1 MAYGEKL
8 TYVCANVS
16 CGKEW
21 QDLKSKARQC
31 CSKECSEK
39 VRIAKMQATKG
50 DALVKEK
57 IRASRVEKFGAWNPE
72 GQGAE
77 VAAARR
83 AKNGGEYASAETK
96 ARLRDAQLALGR
108 TAEER
113 RASRLLVDEKAV
125 AAKSRT
131 TREERYGT
139 WLPPSAVEKAAQTK
153 IERYGAVM
161 PPAHVEARKATMMER
176 HGVEHALQIPGVAAR
191 VAASYDSAA
200 RAARAN
206 DSWYANQNPIYT
218 DMMKLEWWETNH
230 RNEKALAEIC
240 EEYGVSM
247 SFCVRAAQLAGW
259 EIRNSRGSSVI
270 ERRFASA
277 IEALGLEVVANTKKI
292 IGPQEID
299 IWIPSHS
306 LAVEVNGLYWH
317 SEEAG
322 GKSKSY
328 HADKMRSCEAQG
340 IRLLQFWDS
349 ELTDNFDLCV
359 AMVKAITGGNSKVG
373 ARQCV
378 LGVVS
383 SAHAKAFMTSNHLAG
398 FRPGTHTGLWRDGA
412 LLAVATYG
420 SSYFRKDCVELI
432 RFASLQG
439 VTVVGGFG
447 KLIKA
452 IPGTLVSYS
461 DNRYSRGGV
470 YAASGFRLDRDGAPT
485 PWYTKD
491 GVSLYH
497 RSSIIKKAHPE
508 LTQRESAAK
517 DGWLTVWDAGQ
528 RTWVRPSP

>member
-1 MAYGEKL
+1 
-8 TYVCANVS
+8 
-16 CGKEW
+16 
-21 QDLKSKARQC
+21 
-31 CSKECSEK
+31 
-39 VRIAKMQATKG
+39 
-50 DALVKEK
+50 
-57 IRASRVEKFGAWNPE
+57 
-72 GQGAE
+72 
-77 VAAARR
+77 
-83 AKNGGEYASAETK
+83 
-96 ARLRDAQLALGR
+96 
-108 TAEER
+108 
-113 RASRLLVDEKAV
+113 
-125 AAKSRT
+125 
-131 TREERYGT
+131 
-139 WLPPSAVEKAAQTK
+139 
-153 IERYGAVM
+153 M

-191 VAASYDSAA
+191 AAASYDKKA
-200 RAARAN
+200 RAAEQGRTNSAKYGVHN
-206 DSWYANQNPIYT
+206 PMMVPEIAARSLATRNASKRPVYAEMVTTEWRDTNYRDAKESLEGLAVKFAVSTSHLGLTAKALSYPITNPI
-218 DMMKLEWWETNH
+218 
-230 RNEKALAEIC
+230 
-240 EEYGVSM
+240 S
-247 SFCVRAAQLAGW
+247 
-259 EIRNSRGSSVI
+259 SSVI

-322 GKSKSY
+322 GKAKSY

-349 ELTDNFDLCV
+349 ELADSFDLCV

-398 FRPGTHTGLWRDGA
+398 FRPGTHIGLWRDGA

-439 VTVVGGFG
+439 VTVVGGFS

-491 GVSLYH
+491 GASLYH